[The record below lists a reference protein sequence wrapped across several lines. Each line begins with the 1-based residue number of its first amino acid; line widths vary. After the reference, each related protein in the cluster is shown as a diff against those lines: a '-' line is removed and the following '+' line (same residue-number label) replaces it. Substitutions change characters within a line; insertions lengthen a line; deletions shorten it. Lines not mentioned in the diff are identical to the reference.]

1 MLRLPLMVLVALL
14 VALGSYLFLLPTSAQ
29 REARIG
35 IGGQPAGTPPR
46 PVAPSG
52 SDLGGTVRLTW
63 TPQLDLRTAPGTGG
77 SPPRRARRGAHRAAR
92 PLPLHLPAVLPART
106 LSVPILMYHH
116 VAPAPAPGDIY
127 PGLTVTDADFAA
139 QLAYLRAQGYH
150 TIDLRQLFGALYTHK
165 ALPARPVV
173 LTFDDGYLDNYTHA
187 LPILRHAKD
196 KAEFNIITGFVGR
209 TLGVNTYMTWPQI
222 KALAAAGMEI
232 ESHTINHPD
241 LGILPEDK
249 VRYEL
254 RDSRAALQRELGIPV
269 QFFAYPDGQPFKSG
283 TAEAQALLLKLLPA
297 YGYVGALLDGPLTT
311 SRQDAQTPYQLER
324 IRVSGGEGLVT
335 SRPACSRKRS
345 YSSPSREGYWGSF
358 GPCCSV
364 IRG

>member
-14 VALGSYLFLLPTSAQ
+14 VALGSYLFLLPTGVQ
-29 REARIG
+29 RGSRPDVRG
-35 IGGQPAGTPPR
+35 R
-46 PVAPSG
+46 PVGTLPHQHLGAFTTPSRT
-52 SDLGGTVRLTW
+52 GGTVRLAW
-63 TPQLDLRTAPGTGG
+63 APQLKVRTAPGIGG
-77 SPPRRARRGAHRAAR
+77 SPPRRAQHGGYRAAAT
-92 PLPLHLPAVLPART
+92 LPLRLPAVLPVRT

-116 VAPAPAPGDIY
+116 VAPAAAPGDIY
-127 PGLTVTDADFAA
+127 PGLTVADADFVA
-139 QLAYLRAQGYH
+139 QLAYLHEHGYH
-150 TIDLRQLFGALYTHK
+150 TIDLRQLFGALYAHK
-165 ALPARPVV
+165 ALPARPII

-222 KALAAAGMEI
+222 KAMAAGGMEI

-254 RDSRAALQRELGIPV
+254 RDSRAALQRELGVPV

-311 SRQDAQTPYQLER
+311 SRQDAQAPYQLER
-324 IRVSGGEGLVT
+324 IRVSGGEGLGDFAA
-335 SRPACSRKRS
+335 SLQS
-345 YSSPSREGYWGSF
+345 
-358 GPCCSV
+358 
-364 IRG
+364 